1 MHDPEGLE
9 REFTQEVGVI
19 LIPFEEGVGDR
30 EDEGAR
36 SPSWES
42 PMMDLESEDDM
53 GESGISERPESV
65 GRAVMSDEEN
75 GEVVEMT
82 EFSSSKEFTSSSNA
96 DGNEESNA
104 VTGNGQV

>member
-19 LIPFEEGVGDR
+19 AIGFEEGVLGER

-53 GESGISERPESV
+53 GESGISERPESM
-65 GRAVMSDEEN
+65 GRAVMSDEES

-82 EFSSSKEFTSSSNA
+82 EFSSSKEFTSLNA

-104 VTGNGQV
+104 VNGEGQM